1 MSLGRPWWLAGLLLL
16 APLVLLHLRQP
27 RAGLREVPSLLLWER
42 LAAPAAS
49 SDRRLRRPRHPLL
62 LALQA
67 LALIAMVLALADP
80 GRTGVAPPAHR
91 VFVLDDSVWMGA
103 DSRMAD
109 ARSAVARLA
118 ARSPGDRIDVVAA
131 GGVPRIVYSGPAGG
145 VGDALSGLQPVAAP
159 ADLRSALAVA
169 GGLLADGRGTV
180 TVLRAP
186 EDAMPRAVS
195 SGRQLA
201 QLAVGRPVADQG
213 LFDASARCGIG
224 SAAGCALFATVRNTR
239 GRRVV
244 DRYTAS
250 VGGRVVLTRSVAV
263 PGHGSAVIALSA
275 APGTRVELALAG
287 GDGLP
292 ADDRAFVDVP
302 GAAGAP
308 PSSTV
313 TLVGDPQQAL
323 PLARAFAAVPGVT
336 LRLRTAATY
345 RPDDGAE
352 SVLVVVEGAL
362 PRSGVPRSPAVMLV
376 HPATVPGTRASG
388 SLPTAPVT
396 GAADGDP
403 LLQGVDL
410 SSLSVEAG
418 AARGYPLPGWMR
430 PIVWSGDNPLL
441 AAGDNG
447 RQRVGLLAFDP
458 DRSDLP
464 QLSALPVLSRNVVA
478 WAAGWAPSE
487 PAAGTPLRVDASPSS
502 TRTTISGHGGR
513 LTPAAGGAP
522 LAFAPLTPG
531 AYDVAQA
538 GQGTTRHAALAANLR
553 SPSDAATG
561 PVDLAAWSR
570 VAPGRTVHSL
580 WRWLAAI
587 AAAAVAAEWLL
598 WRRLTR

>member
-49 SDRRLRRPRHPLL
+49 SDRRLRRPAHPLL

-67 LALIAMVLALADP
+67 LALVAMVLALADP
-80 GRTGVAPPAHR
+80 GRTGGAPPAHR

-103 DSRMAD
+103 GTRMDD
-109 ARSAVARLA
+109 ARAAVARLA
-118 ARSPGDRIDVVAA
+118 AHTPGDKVDVVTA
-131 GGVPRIVYSGPAGG
+131 GGVPRIVYSGSAGG
-145 VGDALSGLQPVAAP
+145 VGAALSGLRAQTAP

-180 TVLRAP
+180 TVVRAP
-186 EDAMPRAVS
+186 EDPMPRAAS
-195 SGRQLA
+195 SGEQLA
-201 QLAVGRPVADQG
+201 ELAIGQPVADQG

-224 SAAGCALFATVRNTR
+224 SAAGCALFATVRNTGVR
-239 GRRVV
+239 KVV

-250 VGGRVVLTRSVAV
+250 VGGRAVLTRSVAV
-263 PGHGSAVIALSA
+263 PGHGSAAIALSA
-275 APGTRVELALAG
+275 APGTRVELGLAG
-287 GDGLP
+287 GDALP
-292 ADDRAFVDVP
+292 SDDRAFVDVP

-308 PSSTV
+308 PSSAV

-345 RPDDGAE
+345 KAADGAA

-362 PRSGVPRSPAVMLV
+362 PRSGMPRSPDVLLV
-376 HPATVPGTRASG
+376 HPAAVAGAGAAG

-410 SSLSVEAG
+410 SSLSIEAG
-418 AARGYPLPGWMR
+418 AAHGYPLPAWMR

-441 AAGDNG
+441 AAGDDG
-447 RQRVGLLAFDP
+447 RQRVALLAFDP

-464 QLSALPVLSRNVVA
+464 QLPALPVLARNVVT
-478 WAAGWAPSE
+478 WAAGWAPSA
-487 PAAGTPLRVDASPSS
+487 PAAGVPIRVDASPGS

-513 LTPAAGGAP
+513 RVPEAGGAP
-522 LAFAPLTPG
+522 LAFAPLAPG

-538 GQGTTRHAALAANLR
+538 AQGTTRHAGLATNLR
-553 SPSDAATG
+553 SPADDATG

-570 VAPGRTVHSL
+570 VAPARPVHAL
-580 WRWLAAI
+580 WRWLVVI
-587 AAAAVAAEWLL
+587 AAAAVVAEWLL